1 MPVVI
6 VIPTAKVALF
16 LHKTKL
22 LVQKTLLT
30 TDYTDNL
37 ITI

>member
-16 LHKTKL
+16 LHKTKH

>member
-16 LHKTKL
+16 LHKTKH
-22 LVQKTLLT
+22 LVHKTLLT